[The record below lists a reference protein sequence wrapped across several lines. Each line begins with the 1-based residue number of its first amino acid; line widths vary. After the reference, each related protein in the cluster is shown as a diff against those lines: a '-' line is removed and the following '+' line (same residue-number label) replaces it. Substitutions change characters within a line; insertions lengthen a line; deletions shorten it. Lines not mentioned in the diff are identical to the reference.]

1 MAFINNK
8 RICVFCENSDQKIDY
23 KDFKTLRKFIT
34 DQGKIIPGH
43 VTGVCAKHQRHL
55 GRAIKQSRNIALLP
69 YSVDPRHYQENKMK
83 VVLNQTI
90 DDLGGEGE
98 ILIVK
103 DGYAR
108 NYLIPKGWAKRA
120 TKENIIATQKD
131 IENKQKKEAKTRDN
145 LEALGKQLDKLSL
158 KFELKAGEE
167 GRLFG
172 SVTSQMIVDA
182 IAEKGYTIDKKE
194 VEITETISHVGKY
207 FVNIK
212 LGHGFTAR
220 VKIKVS
226 AEK

>member
-1 MAFINNK
+1 
-8 RICVFCENSDQKIDY
+8 
-23 KDFKTLRKFIT
+23 
-34 DQGKIIPGH
+34 
-43 VTGVCAKHQRHL
+43 
-55 GRAIKQSRNIALLP
+55 
-69 YSVDPRHYQENKMK
+69 MK
-83 VVLNQTI
+83 VILNQTI

-108 NYLIPKGWAKRA
+108 NYLIPKGWANQA
-120 TKENIIATQKD
+120 TKVNLIATKKN
-131 IENKQKKEAKTRDN
+131 IENKQRKEAKTRDN

-194 VEITETISHVGKY
+194 VEITETISHVGKC

-212 LGHGFTAR
+212 LGHGFSAR